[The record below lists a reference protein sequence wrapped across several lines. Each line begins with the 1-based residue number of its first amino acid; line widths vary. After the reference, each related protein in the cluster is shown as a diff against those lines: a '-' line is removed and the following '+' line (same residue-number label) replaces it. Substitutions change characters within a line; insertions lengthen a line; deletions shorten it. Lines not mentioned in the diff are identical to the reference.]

1 MDRYKEIREIIITS
15 SKSELNSIEAHIA
28 SMPAVSTSH
37 VLKSNDFIKAVS
49 EFPEKSEVEIL
60 KSIGFN
66 TKTEN
71 LSVFYRATRNLIHE
85 ALLLDINL
93 DKQFEYSNSFR
104 NKATGRKKLI
114 LSEIF
119 LKKGLLENANFVLD
133 EIISRSTKY
142 EEIDQVIESYELL
155 KLKSILNSDVKEYD
169 QIDQKLSELEE
180 QRVAIHTAQ
189 KHYQNVTLHASLPLP
204 KAFKAAI
211 DNGLKEVK
219 QVARKTDLH
228 KVTYFLW
235 LIECESLKLQKD
247 YAGAITK
254 YRDVLDIVRSKAPLQ
269 STEREAQI
277 LLKIARCEV
286 LTENYK
292 KAKEVYNE
300 AANLFKKS
308 DYEHYLISANLMYLD
323 FYTGNYNEIKSLLD
337 LRSRSRYI
345 TSLPYATAQYEFFNG
360 AFLYLKDKPLN
371 AVKFLAPKAKP
382 SSNIP
387 FETQL
392 GINFL
397 LLISGI
403 DILGSQPKLAETTI
417 AEAFQNMEEI
427 KASHTLS
434 KRDKLLIRIFKKLKA
449 RNFDFEITLP
459 VIEDNLKDLQSNA
472 DYKWTPFSHEIVRM
486 DEWFNSK
493 NKKAVKPT
501 KTVKAP
507 AKKKPVAKR
516 TAKA

>member
-28 SMPAVSTSH
+28 SMPTVNTSQ
-37 VLKSNDFIKAVS
+37 VLKSNDFIKAIS

-66 TKTEN
+66 TKAEN

-119 LKKGLLENANFVLD
+119 LKKGLLENANFLLD

-142 EEIDQVIESYELL
+142 EEIDQVIEGYELL
-155 KLKSILNSDVKEYD
+155 KLKSILNSDTKEYN
-169 QIDQKLSELEE
+169 QNDQKLIALEQ
-180 QRVAIHTAQ
+180 QRSALHKAR
-189 KHYQNVTLHASLPLP
+189 KHYQNVSLHAGLPLP

-211 DNGLKEVK
+211 ENGLKEVK
-219 QVARKTDLH
+219 EISKKSDLH
-228 KVTYFLW
+228 SVTYFLW
-235 LIECESLKLQKD
+235 LIEGENLKLKKD
-247 YAGAITK
+247 YVGAVKK
-254 YRDVLDIVRSKAPLQ
+254 YRDILEIVRTKAPLQ
-269 STEREAQI
+269 SAEREAQV
-277 LLKIARCEV
+277 LLKIAQCEV
-286 LTENYK
+286 LSENFK
-292 KAKEVYNE
+292 KAKEIFSE
-300 AANLFKKS
+300 TANLFKKS
-308 DYEHYLISANLMYLD
+308 DYEHFLISSKIMYLD
-323 FYTGNYNEIKSLLD
+323 FYTGNFSEIKSLLD

-371 AVKFLAPKAKP
+371 AAKYLFSKAKP
-382 SSNIP
+382 TPNIP

-403 DILGSQPKLAETTI
+403 DILSTNPKI
-417 AEAFQNMEEI
+417 ADKSIKEAFKNLEEI
-427 KASHTLS
+427 KADHSLG
-434 KRDKLLIRIFKKLKA
+434 KRDKLLIRVFKKLKA
-449 RNFDFEITLP
+449 RNYDFETTLP
-459 VIEDNLKDLQSNA
+459 VIAENLKELKSDS
-472 DYKWTPFSHEIVRM
+472 DYKWTPFLHEVVRI
-486 DEWFNSK
+486 DEWIESK
-493 NKKAVKPT
+493 NKKPVR
-501 KTVKAP
+501 TVKQER
-507 AKKKPVAKR
+507 KKPVSSRKGAKV
-516 TAKA
+516 